1 MVGSGNS
8 HLIIFSVDRASKQ
21 CFEKIRLQVP
31 EEKFAVAGLGTK
43 TKFPEW
49 IEDYRVDSFNEKIE
63 KKICRIYSESRLVI
77 GLHGSNMLLP
87 SGHAGMTIDLIDE
100 RWGNFAQDVLYQE
113 SNPRMAAYRYRFLPY
128 QTKTDTLA
136 LIAAVMILNWSK
148 LKSHMTAD
156 LVNSDVGE

>member
-1 MVGSGNS
+1 
-8 HLIIFSVDRASKQ
+8 
-21 CFEKIRLQVP
+21 
-31 EEKFAVAGLGTK
+31 
-43 TKFPEW
+43 
-49 IEDYRVDSFNEKIE
+49 
-63 KKICRIYSESRLVI
+63 
-77 GLHGSNMLLP
+77 MLLP